1 VTKHPPEDDIALFQL
16 FAGQETRAVL
26 EALIERPMRQKE
38 LCVQL
43 GVSQQV
49 LGPVIRRLTSA
60 SLVVRDSPRGK
71 LRLSRF
77 DEIAGLLE
85 LEAKLSSTIQK
96 DREKRAE
103 ARRRRIQK
111 RRMSGKA
118 AQEDRRSA

>member
-1 VTKHPPEDDIALFQL
+1 VTEHPPEDDISLFRL
-16 FAGQETRAVL
+16 FTGQETRAVL
-26 EALIERPMRQKE
+26 EALLERPMRQKE

-43 GVSQQV
+43 GVSQQI
-49 LGPVIRRLTSA
+49 LGPAIRRLTSA
-60 SLVVRDSPRGK
+60 GLVVRDSPRGK

-85 LEAKLSSTIQK
+85 LEAKLSSDIQK

-103 ARRRRIQK
+103 TRRRRIQK